1 VLWQVLGCVTR
12 VEQECA
18 TGTAQTRMPTTFNV
32 ISLGVLA
39 DIDTTEGNTTAEAA
53 SSLVGLTI
61 GGVGNSLVD
70 DIQSF
75 STGATGF
82 GGGTSTAY
90 DMNNLSANETFS
102 IDGGPDQTFD
112 GTSIY
117 NATITYIDG
126 TTATITAVVFQ
137 DTAGN
142 SYLAPEFSANAD
154 QTALEAGAIR
164 SITFDSLFGN
174 NYSGLSGSRETFNFV
189 TCFTTGAMIATR
201 DGEVKVENLE
211 VGDHVLTRDHGAQP
225 IRWIGRADRIAV
237 GNHTPVRI
245 AAGALGM
252 DLPSRDLVVSQQHR
266 MLVSS
271 VIARRMAGAQEVL
284 IPAKK
289 LVGLPGIDY
298 DQHMLSVTY
307 YHLLLDRHEVIFA
320 EGAPTESLMTGPM
333 ARRAIGCAAV
343 AEIRDLFPELLLS
356 ASYPARI
363 IPKGHQMRSLVAR
376 HSKNAKP
383 LLQF

>member
-1 VLWQVLGCVTR
+1 MVG
-12 VEQECA
+12 
-18 TGTAQTRMPTTFNV
+18 QTF
-32 ISLGVLA
+32 GA
-39 DIDTTEGNTTAEAA
+39 
-53 SSLVGLTI
+53 
-61 GGVGNSLVD
+61 VGNSLVD

-75 STGATGF
+75 TSTGVGF
-82 GGGTSTAY
+82 GGGNATVHDMENTASN
-90 DMNNLSANETFS
+90 DTFS
-102 IDGGPDQTFD
+102 LDGGPAQTFD

-117 NATITYIDG
+117 NAIVTYIDG

-137 DTAGN
+137 DTADN
-142 SYLAPEFSANAD
+142 TYLAPEFSANAD
-154 QTALEAGAIR
+154 QTALEAGAIQ
-164 SITFDSLFGN
+164 SLTLDSLSGN
-174 NYSGLSGSRETFNFV
+174 TYSGMTGTRETFNFV

-201 DGEVKVENLE
+201 DGEVKVEDLE

-225 IRWIGRADRIAV
+225 IRWIGRAKRIAMAEQM
-237 GNHTPVRI
+237 PVRI
-245 AAGALGM
+245 ATGALGM

-271 VIARRMAGAQEVL
+271 IIARRVAGAQEVL

-289 LVGLPGIDY
+289 LIGLPGIDY
-298 DQHMLSVTY
+298 ARDMLSVTY

-363 IPKGHQMRSLVAR
+363 IPKGHQMRSLIAR
-376 HSKNAKP
+376 HAKNTKP
-383 LLQF
+383 LLQL